1 MTAYGVERPILHV
14 NLKITQQGGLI
25 GDVVHQVLCCRIEL
39 PMQGSG
45 RRQKIRVP
53 AKLVVQFHLALNE
66 LQTSNSYLGKQR
78 RVRLKNEYP
87 VCCDAVRGGLPKRP
101 GYVGA
106 NFRCNGIRKTQHVQ
120 TYGTR
125 SESVALLHQDS
136 ANLMPSLVKELQ
148 EDELALG
155 GHLKLVQLLLFGRL
169 EARGLVP
176 PEDSDRNCEEC
187 Y

>member
-25 GDVVHQVLCCRIEL
+25 GDVVPQVLCCRIEL

-53 AKLVVQFHLALNE
+53 AKLGVQFPLALNE

-101 GYVGA
+101 GYGGA
-106 NFRCNGIRKTQHVQ
+106 KFRCNGIRKTQHLQ
-120 TYGTR
+120 TYGTVLVQIGL
-125 SESVALLHQDS
+125 SERKDQECADRQGGGGSCAQT
-136 ANLMPSLVKELQ
+136 MPQL
-148 EDELALG
+148 LG
-155 GHLKLVQLLLFGRL
+155 GRSRQ
-169 EARGLVP
+169 
-176 PEDSDRNCEEC
+176 
-187 Y
+187 